1 MKISAV
7 SSEICEIKNDAQKLL
22 SPVVK
27 AHAKP
32 GEVAGRQGEVL
43 KGFPL
48 QLPVHGWLAGFFQLE
63 NLKLIQ
69 DRYKNHSNKFFLPW
83 LSCNM
88 WTFAIL
94 SS

>member
-7 SSEICEIKNDAQKLL
+7 SSEICEVKNDAQKLF

-27 AHAKP
+27 AHAKH

-48 QLPVHGWLAGFFQLE
+48 QLPVHGWLAGLFQLE
-63 NLKLIQ
+63 NLKFMKI
-69 DRYKNHSNKFFLPW
+69 DTKIIKKSFFLPW
-83 LSCNM
+83 LSCNV

-94 SS
+94 CS

>member
-7 SSEICEIKNDAQKLL
+7 SSEICEIKNDAQKLF

-48 QLPVHGWLAGFFQLE
+48 QLPVHGWLAGLFQLE
-63 NLKLIQ
+63 NLKFIKI
-69 DRYKNHSNKFFLPW
+69 DTKIIKKSFFAPL
-83 LSCNM
+83 
-88 WTFAIL
+88 A
-94 SS
+94 